1 MEGIPRASDPLT
13 AEWATGVFLSCLL
26 ILATINL
33 GSPRKWRV
41 LRQAAFRMRLGRQ
54 TLRDEVDTSDRN
66 LLGLLGVATAATAM
80 LLWQVGMQYGP
91 PGTPDYW
98 VVFLA
103 LCAILGAQAVLIRL
117 TANLAQADGGA
128 TEYLYTGTLLY
139 AALGIALL
147 PVVML
152 AAYWPEWRPGLLWT
166 GLVLSALALLYRWV
180 RGAWMGL
187 GEGVPLRYIFLYLC
201 AAEMLPLAL
210 VLHLLCQRQV
220 PAPHT

>member
-1 MEGIPRASDPLT
+1 MASSPETEHDEGRRVAAAPTR
-13 AEWATGVFLSCLL
+13 GV
-26 ILATINL
+26 
-33 GSPRKWRV
+33 GGY
-41 LRQAAFRMRLGRQ
+41 LRRRL
-54 TLRDEVDTSDRN
+54 
-66 LLGLLGVATAATAM
+66 
-80 LLWQVGMQYGP
+80 LLWS
-91 PGTPDYW
+91 
-98 VVFLA
+98 
-103 LCAILGAQAVLIRL
+103 
-117 TANLAQADGGA
+117 
-128 TEYLYTGTLLY
+128 
-139 AALGIALL
+139 LGIALL